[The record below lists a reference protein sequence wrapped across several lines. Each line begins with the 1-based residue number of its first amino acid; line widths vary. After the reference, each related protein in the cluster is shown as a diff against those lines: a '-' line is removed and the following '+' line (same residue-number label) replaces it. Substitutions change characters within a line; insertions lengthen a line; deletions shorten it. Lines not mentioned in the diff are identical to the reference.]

1 MIVISFLLMLVLFII
16 AGATQFWLLA
26 MIGVGIFVITLLT
39 YLMAT
44 NDIFGAIVIMLLAI
58 GAPIIYLKTEQSWIL
73 YVIYIA
79 IGLWIN
85 AGTITDNDVYIEWT
99 FEGKIY
105 EFFDEKATDFLINLY
120 SFICAAIWGGLAFI
134 ATKFLWFLLIPS
146 LYLVVRSII
155 ILAKSSNYSL
165 THSFSLFEDIG
176 NFFRSFGNG
185 VKNFFVGG
193 RYSGRRFSWLTFLLP
208 IILIGLSCTLV
219 YFERNNA
226 YSNFGK
232 TLEIC
237 ELFSITEWFHF
248 TSAIW
253 EWIPEVCEELSDALP
268 FFGDILS
275 LPLGLLLL
283 IFNLFVAIIE
293 CFLSLI
299 WVIICLLVDE
309 LFPFII
315 GFFLIYIVPVL
326 LPLGLLIL
334 LILSFTLNHST
345 FNRLWM
351 ILLFLLGA
359 VGCYYYFVFM
369 SGGTPIIP
377 LPI

>member
-165 THSFSLFEDIG
+165 THSFSLFG
-176 NFFRSFGNG
+176 
-185 VKNFFVGG
+185 
-193 RYSGRRFSWLTFLLP
+193 
-208 IILIGLSCTLV
+208 
-219 YFERNNA
+219 
-226 YSNFGK
+226 
-232 TLEIC
+232 
-237 ELFSITEWFHF
+237 
-248 TSAIW
+248 
-253 EWIPEVCEELSDALP
+253 
-268 FFGDILS
+268 
-275 LPLGLLLL
+275 
-283 IFNLFVAIIE
+283 
-293 CFLSLI
+293 SLI
-299 WVIICLLVDE
+299 
-309 LFPFII
+309 
-315 GFFLIYIVPVL
+315 
-326 LPLGLLIL
+326 
-334 LILSFTLNHST
+334 
-345 FNRLWM
+345 NR
-351 ILLFLLGA
+351 
-359 VGCYYYFVFM
+359 VCK
-369 SGGTPIIP
+369 
-377 LPI
+377 

>member
-44 NDIFGAIVIMLLAI
+44 NDVFGAIVIMLLAI
-58 GAPIIYLKTEQSWIL
+58 GAPIIYLNTGESWIL

-134 ATKFLWFLLIPS
+134 ATKFSWFLLIPS

-193 RYSGRRFSWLTFLLP
+193 RHSGRRFSWLTFLLP

-232 TLEIC
+232 TLEIA

-248 TSAIW
+248 TGAVW

-283 IFNLFVAIIE
+283 ILNLFVAIIE

-299 WVIICLLVDE
+299 WVIICLIVDE
-309 LFPFII
+309 LVPFVI
-315 GFFLIYIVPVL
+315 GFFLVYIVPVL